1 MIASYSSNVAIL
13 VHDLMLARGIARQ
26 TSVHAIDVQGR
37 VYCGCGASF
46 CMEMEQ
52 RAKKEPSRGTKSMV
66 EIFKGSIINNL
77 KFQPLPP
84 ATARTVPAKPGN
96 LQPLRPATARTVP
109 AKTKTKTGMHY
120 RFKFGRLLPVRANT

>member
-13 VHDLMLARGIARQ
+13 VHDLMLARGVARQ

-46 CMEMEQ
+46 CMEME
-52 RAKKEPSRGTKSMV
+52 RHAKKEPSRGTKSMV
-66 EIFKGSIINNL
+66 EAFKGSFLDNL
-77 KFQPLPP
+77 K
-84 ATARTVPAKPGN
+84 

-109 AKTKTKTGMHY
+109 AKTKAKTGMHY
-120 RFKFGRLLPVRANT
+120 RFKFGRLLPVRVNT

>member
-46 CMEMEQ
+46 CMEMER

-66 EIFKGSIINNL
+66 EVFKGSFIDNL
-77 KFQPLPP
+77 K
-84 ATARTVPAKPGN
+84 

-109 AKTKTKTGMHY
+109 AKKIQRRACTTGSSSAACSQNVLIRSTY
-120 RFKFGRLLPVRANT
+120 ARAHES

>member
-1 MIASYSSNVAIL
+1 
-13 VHDLMLARGIARQ
+13 MLARGIARQ

-84 ATARTVPAKPGN
+84 ATARTVPAK
-96 LQPLRPATARTVP
+96 
-109 AKTKTKTGMHY
+109 TKTKTGMHY
-120 RFKFGRLLPVRANT
+120 RFKFGRLFPVRANT